1 MSLYKDL
8 TEVLDQKT
16 VDKTPKEI
24 ESILNSTQRSI
35 GSKSIPKMIEE
46 LNKKGIK
53 AGKTKGNH
61 ANNAIEVEGQF
72 FEYAGADY
80 GWKWRSGASNQIY
93 LGTQPKG
100 QNWISRRGNPSKVD
114 TSKLP
119 SHEEYMEKQKKR
131 SGFKNAGDPLEKS
144 NWFSRGNSGVE
155 QLKQKQRDIE
165 YANNQLER
173 AKADYEKALERYK
186 KDYEYYSKLLAKRI
200 GEKDQFMV
208 EFKKNFG
215 STIFC

>member
-24 ESILNSTQRSI
+24 ENILNDTQYRI

-53 AGKTKGNH
+53 AGKTKGRYEG
-61 ANNAIEVEGQF
+61 NAIEVEGQF
-72 FEYAGADY
+72 FEYEGTKN
-80 GWKWRSGASNQIY
+80 GWKWRSGASNRIKY
-93 LGTQPKG
+93 GTQPENSYRARTG
-100 QNWISRRGNPSKVD
+100 DPSKVD

-131 SGFKNAGDPLEKS
+131 LGFSSAKDPLEKS
-144 NWFSRGNSGVE
+144 WWGAEGNSGVE

-165 YANNQLER
+165 YANSQLER

-200 GEKDQFMV
+200 GEKDQFMI
-208 EFKKNFG
+208 EFRKKFG
-215 STIFC
+215 EALRK